1 MDGCDIIGLRSL
13 EHLAQEAYNVLVNEV
28 AVQVLRSNR
37 RDACL
42 TDEGTKALQG
52 CKLNGGQIS
61 QSEELEK
68 NGYDSSLEKRVDS
81 SCPREEDLTE
91 LSNSM
96 QQLFH

>member
-37 RDACL
+37 CDASL
-42 TDEGTKALQG
+42 TDEGAKTLQG
-52 CKLNGGQIS
+52 CELNRGQIS

-68 NGYDSSLEKRVDS
+68 NGYDSSLEKWVDS
-81 SCPREEDLTE
+81 SGPREEDLTE